1 VPRKT
6 AASAPWEYVVGLLPH
21 RVTAWERTDAKGVL
35 YLRWM
40 QGGTL
45 KRKSLGRV
53 ARDAKGKLS
62 PEALAYAKAEA
73 AAQYD
78 RLVRGVPFDT
88 RPPQAALTIAQ
99 GWALAID
106 PEKGKWPKRTPHRD
120 EMRRAFDRA
129 RAAWGAETPW
139 AQIGRGEIRQLW
151 RRELKAQ
158 RAQGN
163 AGVRAAEVV
172 VARVLTVADWLRNEQ
187 HIDPLAC
194 TRWPAWKHELA
205 ADAGEYEPKRGR
217 YTADEYRAYI
227 TAAPRVD
234 ARYGLLVALGAELR
248 LGQVVRAQR
257 RDLSLEGNGQLRIR
271 GAGLKR
277 GTVMVLTPGQRASV
291 DAAMAP
297 GGYLHG
303 LEQALQAGT
312 IETYP
317 LFPGFHLPMVDG
329 VPVTAARHASR
340 GSLDR
345 TTLRQWH
352 LRTEEVAEI
361 PHVEGRGWYALRRAA
376 VDESKRL
383 GISREGLQA
392 QGGWSTSQMPD
403 RIYADQEALA
413 ASEEAARFRAMARGE
428 IDAEVT
434 QNDTRPPAGETV
446 DGDRE

>member
-1 VPRKT
+1 
-6 AASAPWEYVVGLLPH
+6 
-21 RVTAWERTDAKGVL
+21 
-35 YLRWM
+35 
-40 QGGTL
+40 
-45 KRKSLGRV
+45 
-53 ARDAKGKLS
+53 
-62 PEALAYAKAEA
+62 
-73 AAQYD
+73 
-78 RLVRGVPFDT
+78 VPFDT

-99 GWALAID
+99 GWALATD
-106 PEKGKWPKRTPHRD
+106 PEKGKWPTRTPHRD

-129 RAAWGAETPW
+129 QAAWGAATPW
-139 AQIGRGEIRQLW
+139 AEIGRGEIRQLW

-217 YTADEYRAYI
+217 YTADEYRRYI

-248 LGQVVRAQR
+248 LGQVVRAHR
-257 RDLSLEGNGQLRIR
+257 RDVALEGTGQLRIR

-277 GTVMVLTPGQRASV
+277 GTVVVLTPGQRASLV
-291 DAAMAP
+291 AAMAP
-297 GGYLHG
+297 GGFLHG
-303 LEQALQAGT
+303 LEEAFQAGR

-317 LFPGFHLPMVDG
+317 LFPGWHLPMRDG
-329 VPVTAARHASR
+329 VPVTAVRHAGR
-340 GSLDR
+340 GALNR

-352 LRTEEVAEI
+352 LATEKVADI
-361 PHVEGRGWYALRRAA
+361 AHVDGRGWYALRRAA

-413 ASEEAARFRAMARGE
+413 ASEEAARYRAIARGE
-428 IDAEVT
+428 SSAEPT
-434 QNDTRPPAGETV
+434 QNDTRPTEGQAVTEDENGC
-446 DGDRE
+446 